1 MSSLRLNSV
10 FFNAEWPQK
19 ARENKMAA
27 KNSGY
32 VSSLYFSKEK
42 VTIVSDTV
50 VGKATVEDYGELY
63 VHEDGVVSSN
73 VVHEEGYMDV
83 SSGCEL
89 RLECGKIAPVLS
101 KDICYCQTCAFD
113 TEGNY
118 AVKSNTRGLDDG
130 SDSPAVYVPYTV
142 PQGEYM
148 YGCTVTVVG
157 MLLGYYDHFGYQG
170 YNASDLIEGTV
181 ELDARGL
188 DGDAYDM
195 DAFDTVLGRATASQE
210 YVARFVGTT
219 PEQEYPWTFV
229 DGTTEL
235 NTAAWNCLADYL
247 GTGQIWRGNEDL
259 STQMFYNITLETINN
274 YPFTSE
280 VIHGDITVEVPDK
293 YSDFLYGL
301 SLYVQEKGYSLDA
314 QASRTVATDNND
326 DGSFTFEDYQAEIDS
341 GHPVIISVA
350 NHTMLGYGYDP
361 MTREII
367 FDDTYLHD
375 CRMEWGGSY
384 YYSDA
389 WRPMQS
395 VTIVHFDTSTLRYEF
410 MTKISQYATSDA
422 GGGIVDWREDDATGW
437 AEGFDVRLATE
448 TRQLALS
455 GLDAN
460 GLELL
465 NAPDG
470 EMNVSVKPSVM
481 ETWTDNTLVLSN
493 DVQTTPQVFQA
504 EDNGFADVMFATPG
518 FIWADTF
525 QARHVGAGT
534 WEGTREIALL
544 GGKNAL
550 NDIFDG
556 GSDDTTILLLTDD
569 ANGDAIFVD
578 DVFSAL
584 PDGLDGRSRLAN
596 IDEIR
601 AGAGDDVVD
610 LTSQQYAY
618 DGKKMTVRG
627 GLGDDVIWANH
638 VANQLFGDAGNDRLV
653 GAKEDDL
660 LAGGAGDDSL
670 HGGGGSDIFAFGG
683 TWGNDSVE
691 QLPDGYSIL
700 WFDGVTRADLSL
712 SANSDGQAVLSCA
725 SGTVTL
731 ANVNFDEVSEAFDN
745 GSDVLSENLS
755 LRFGGEEDPEKYADM
770 LAAGAFLDSTSDYI
784 FEPKGALA

>member
-1 MSSLRLNSV
+1 MSSSRLNSV

-556 GSDDTTILLLTDD
+556 GSDDMTILLLTDD

>member
-1 MSSLRLNSV
+1 MSSSRLNSV

-83 SSGCEL
+83 SSCCEL
-89 RLECGKIAPVLS
+89 CLDGGKVAPVLS

-181 ELDARGL
+181 ELNARGL

-195 DAFDTVLGRATASQE
+195 DAFNTVLGRATASQE

-229 DGTTEL
+229 AGTTEL

-247 GTGQIWRGNEDL
+247 GTGQIWRGNPDL
-259 STQMFYNITLETINN
+259 STQMYYNITLEDISD

-361 MTREII
+361 VTREII
-367 FDDTYLHD
+367 FDDTYHHD

-389 WRPMQS
+389 LRPMKF
-395 VTIVHFDTSTLRYEF
+395 VTIVHFDTSSLPFDF
-410 MTKISQYATSDA
+410 MTKIRQYSISGN
-422 GGGIVDWREDDATGW
+422 GGGIIDWSEDDSTSW
-437 AEGFDVRLATE
+437 AEGFDVELATE
-448 TRQLALS
+448 TCQLTLS
-455 GLDAN
+455 GLNAT
-460 GLELL
+460 GLEFL

-470 EMNVSVKPSVM
+470 EMIVSVKPSLM
-481 ETWTDNTLVLSN
+481 ENWTEKPLVLHN

-525 QARHVGAGT
+525 QARHVGAGD
-534 WEGTREIALL
+534 WKGTREVARL

-550 NDIFDG
+550 SDIFDG
-556 GSDDTTILLLTDD
+556 SADATILLLTDD
-569 ANGDAIFVD
+569 ANGDAIFID

-584 PDGLDGRSRLAN
+584 PDGLDGQARLAK

-601 AGAGDDVVD
+601 AGAGDDLVD

-618 DGKKMTVRG
+618 IGAGMAVHG

-638 VANQLFGDAGNDRLV
+638 GNNRLFGDAGNDRLV
-653 GAKEDDL
+653 GANEDDL
-660 LAGGAGDDSL
+660 LAGGAGDDRL
-670 HGGGGSDIFAFGG
+670 HGGGGSDIFALGG
-683 TWGNDSVE
+683 TWGDDTVE
-691 QLPDGYSIL
+691 QLPESHSIL

-731 ANVNFDEVSEAFDN
+731 ASVSFDEVSEAFDN
-745 GSDVLSENLS
+745 GSDVLSDSLS
-755 LRFGGEEDPEKYADM
+755 LRFGGEEDPETYAHL
-770 LAAGAFLDSTSDYI
+770 LAAGAFLDSTSDHI
-784 FEPKGALA
+784 FESQGALA